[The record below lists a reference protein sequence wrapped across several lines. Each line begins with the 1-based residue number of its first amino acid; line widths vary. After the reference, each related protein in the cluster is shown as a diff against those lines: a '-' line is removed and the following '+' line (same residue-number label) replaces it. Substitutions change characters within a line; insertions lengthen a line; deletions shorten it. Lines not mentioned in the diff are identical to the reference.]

1 MRRLIED
8 CRALGFHS
16 LIACVTAENSTS
28 VRFHERLG
36 FSQVSR
42 FVEVGLKFGRRLD
55 VVDLQ
60 LIL

>member
-1 MRRLIED
+1 MRRLIEE

-36 FSQVSR
+36 FRQVSR
-42 FVEVGLKFGRRLD
+42 FAEVGLKFGRRLD